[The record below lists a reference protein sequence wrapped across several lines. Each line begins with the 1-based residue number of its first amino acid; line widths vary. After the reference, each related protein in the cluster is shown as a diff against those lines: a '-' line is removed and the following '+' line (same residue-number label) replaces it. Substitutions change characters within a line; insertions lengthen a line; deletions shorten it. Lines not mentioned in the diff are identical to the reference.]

1 MKATRMLARG
11 AGKGL
16 PNLTWLAIAVLL
28 LILAAGGALAQQG
41 GDPARGAQLFDENC
55 AVCHGPDG
63 KGRAGA
69 QLSSVFSSIQP
80 DLFVGNIIANGIAGT
95 AMPAWQ
101 EPNGP
106 LTVQDVEDLT
116 AFVLTL
122 SGGRPNEF
130 PTPELKPVTPIPTL
144 ADVAG
149 DPTAGSVVFAQNC
162 AMCHGD
168 KGQGRAG
175 ADLSR
180 AFASIRPDLTVRNT
194 VATGI
199 AGTAMPAWA
208 MANGGPLT
216 DDEIDNVTAFVLTL
230 PQETTSE
237 PQPGTTPT
245 TTTPAQPGFYLPVWA
260 VVVLVAVLLLLAVAV
275 IFFARAR

>member
-1 MKATRMLARG
+1 MKATRMRAPGTGR
-11 AGKGL
+11 GL

-63 KGRAGA
+63 KGRVGA

-80 DLFVGNIIANGIAGT
+80 DLFVGNIIANGVAGT

-106 LTVQDVEDLT
+106 MTAQDVADLT

-122 SGGRPNEF
+122 SGGRPDDF
-130 PTPELKPVTPIPTL
+130 PTPELKPITPIPTL
-144 ADVAG
+144 ADVEG
-149 DPTAGSVVFAQNC
+149 DPTLGAVVFAQNC

-168 KGQGRAG
+168 QGQGRVG
-175 ADLSR
+175 ANLSR
-180 AFASIRPDLTVRNT
+180 TFSSIRPDLTVRNT

-208 MANGGPLT
+208 MENGGPLSAA
-216 DDEIDNVTAFVLTL
+216 EIDNVTAFVLTL
-230 PQETTSE
+230 PQQATPE

-245 TTTPAQPGFYLPVWA
+245 TTTPAQPGFYLPLWA

>member
-1 MKATRMLARG
+1 
-11 AGKGL
+11 
-16 PNLTWLAIAVLL
+16 
-28 LILAAGGALAQQG
+28 
-41 GDPARGAQLFDENC
+41 
-55 AVCHGPDG
+55 
-63 KGRAGA
+63 
-69 QLSSVFSSIQP
+69 
-80 DLFVGNIIANGIAGT
+80 
-95 AMPAWQ
+95 MPAWQ

-106 LTVQDVEDLT
+106 LTAQDVEDLT

-122 SGGRPNEF
+122 SGGRPDEF
-130 PTPELKPVTPIPTL
+130 PTPELKPITPIPTL
-144 ADVAG
+144 ADVEG
-149 DPTAGSVVFAQNC
+149 DPTLGSVVFAQNC

-168 KGQGRAG
+168 QGQGRAG

-180 AFASIRPDLTVRNT
+180 AFSSIRPDLTVRNT
-194 VATGI
+194 VVTGI

-260 VVVLVAVLLLLAVAV
+260 VVVLVAVLILLAVAV

>member
-1 MKATRMLARG
+1 MKAKRVLARD
-11 AGKGL
+11 AGNGL

-28 LILAAGGALAQQG
+28 LILAAGGAMAQQG
-41 GDPARGAQLFDENC
+41 GDPARGAHLFDENC

-63 KGRAGA
+63 KGRVGA

-80 DLFVGNIIANGIAGT
+80 DLFVESVIANGIAGT

-106 LTVQDVEDLT
+106 LTTQDVADLT

-122 SGGRPNEF
+122 SGGRADEF
-130 PTPELKPVTPIPTL
+130 PTPAPKPVTPIPTL

-149 DPTAGSVVFAQNC
+149 DPTLGATVFADNC
-162 AMCHGD
+162 AMCHGEQ
-168 KGQGRAG
+168 GQGRAG

-180 AFASIRPDLTVRNT
+180 AFSSIRPDLTVRNT
-194 VATGI
+194 VVNGI

-208 MANGGPLT
+208 MAQGGPLS
-216 DDEIDNVTAFVLTL
+216 DAEIDNVTAFVLTL
-230 PQETTSE
+230 PEEAQAT
-237 PQPGTTPT
+237 QVPGTTPT
-245 TTTPAQPGFYLPVWA
+245 PTPPAQPGFYLPVWA